1 MTAASKLGGIP
12 HVLVVDDDL
21 SMREFLGILLR
32 REGYS
37 VELADSGESA
47 LTAVA
52 GRWPDVVLSDLNM
65 PGIDG
70 MEFLQRVKT
79 QAARQGRDIQVIMVT
94 AFGTAESAVEAMRRG
109 AFDYVLKPFNN
120 DDLRVTVRRA
130 LERVALESE
139 NARLKAEVQDEL
151 HFDRF
156 IGSSP
161 AMQKVYDLIRR
172 IKDTPI
178 NCLVLGESGTG
189 KELVARS
196 LHDAGVRNGPFV
208 AINCGAIPE
217 NLVESELFGHVR
229 GAFTGADRERKG
241 HIVKANGGTLF
252 LDELNSL
259 PQNAQ
264 VKLLRVLQDRRVLPV
279 GASREVEVDVR
290 VIAAS
295 NGDLAQLARTGR
307 FREDLYYRIN
317 VIQVKLPPLR
327 ERPGDIDELVRH
339 FVKVHAQE
347 YGKSVERA
355 SQPALQALRS
365 WSWPG
370 NVRELQNTI
379 ARAVVLSEG
388 SELLLSDLPDALK
401 QGLAAEEPTVRI
413 QPSHAVLEAEV
424 ETDVIPPEGLDLDQ
438 LLAEVE
444 RKWLIA
450 ALRSANGNKTRA
462 ARALRMSFRSF
473 RYRLAKYDLD
483 H

>member
-1 MTAASKLGGIP
+1 MTAASTPGGAP

-21 SMREFLGILLR
+21 SMREFLGILMR

-37 VELADSGESA
+37 VELADSGEAALSA
-47 LTAVA
+47 VQR
-52 GRWPDVVLSDLNM
+52 RWPSVVLSDLNM

-70 MEFLQRVKT
+70 MELLRRLKT
-79 QAARQGRDIQVIMVT
+79 QAARESRDIEVVMVT

-130 LERVALESE
+130 LERVALQAE
-139 NARLKAEVQDEL
+139 NARLKAEVRDEV
-151 HFDRF
+151 HFGRF

-161 AMQKVYDLIRR
+161 AMQRVYDLIRR

-196 LHDAGVRNGPFV
+196 LHEAGVRNGPFV

-229 GAFTGADRERKG
+229 GAFTGADRDRKG
-241 HIVKANGGTLF
+241 HIVQANGGTLF

-259 PQNAQ
+259 PQSAQ

-317 VIQVKLPPLR
+317 VIQVQLPPLR
-327 ERPGDIDELVRH
+327 DRPGDIDELVRH
-339 FVKVHAQE
+339 FVKLYSKE

-355 SQPALQALRS
+355 SQPALQALRD
-365 WSWPG
+365 WNWPG
-370 NVRELQNTI
+370 NVRELQNMV
-379 ARAVVLSEG
+379 ARAVVLAEG
-388 SELLLSDLPDALK
+388 RELLLGDLPDALR
-401 QGLAAEEPTVRI
+401 QGLAAEAPTVRI
-413 QPSHAVLEAEV
+413 QPVHASLAPVDEPE
-424 ETDVIPPEGLDLDQ
+424 VIPPEGLDLDQ

-444 RKWLIA
+444 RKWLVA

>member
-1 MTAASKLGGIP
+1 MSAAMKPGGAS

-37 VELADSGESA
+37 VELVDSGEAA
-47 LTAVA
+47 LQAVA
-52 GRWPDVVLSDLNM
+52 HAWPDLVLSDLNM

-70 MEFLQRVKT
+70 MELLRRLKT
-79 QAARQGRDIQVIMVT
+79 QAARESRDLEVVMVT

-130 LERVALESE
+130 LEKASLEAE
-139 NARLKAEVQDEL
+139 NARLKAEVRDEL
-151 HFDRF
+151 HFGCF

-161 AMQKVYDLIRR
+161 AMQRVYELIRR

-196 LHDAGVRNGPFV
+196 LHEAGVRSGPFV

-241 HIVKANGGTLF
+241 HIVQANGGTLF

-259 PQNAQ
+259 PQSAQ

-279 GASREVEVDVR
+279 GASREVNVDVR
-290 VIAAS
+290 IIAAS
-295 NGDLAQLARTGR
+295 NGDLAQLTRTGQ

-317 VIQVKLPPLR
+317 VIQVSLPPLR
-327 ERPGDIDELVRH
+327 ERPGDVDELVRH
-339 FVKVHAQE
+339 FVKKYARE
-347 YGKSVERA
+347 YGTSVDRA
-355 SQPALQALRS
+355 SQPALQALRA
-365 WSWPG
+365 WNWPG

-379 ARAVVLSEG
+379 ARAVVLAEG
-388 SELLLSDLPDALK
+388 TELLLGDLPEMLRGGFRSEA
-401 QGLAAEEPTVRI
+401 PTVRI
-413 QPSHAVLEAEV
+413 QAVQLDAADTE
-424 ETDVIPPEGLDLDQ
+424 VIPPEGVDLDQ
-438 LLAEVE
+438 LLADVE
-444 RKWLIA
+444 RKWLVA
-450 ALRSANGNKTRA
+450 ALKSANGNKTRA